1 MNEDFYNYL
10 FHYNPYE
17 KLWYAFKREDSNDY
31 FSDRKSIN
39 TLSANDIKTLLR
51 AITSG
56 ETVG

>member
-31 FSDRKSIN
+31 FSDRNSIN